1 MSRRLYLALA
11 GVIASVA
18 TAPVMAQPDPA
29 IETYVAAFN
38 DTCRRGFPD
47 LDAIATHAQSI
58 GWVSSEIRL
67 ISGAGLP
74 PVRVFHKNGL
84 MLFLNL
90 PTEGASKAVCQIG
103 GGTAGTKATSADVA
117 AAMTPSLKAGEPTFV
132 KDKGKD
138 VAIWQVAPAIHVEG
152 GISIYNRKVRSISL
166 SVHQAR

>member
-1 MSRRLYLALA
+1 MFRPLSLTLA
-11 GVIASVA
+11 GVAASLA
-18 TAPVMAQPDPA
+18 AAPAMAEPDPA
-29 IETYVAAFN
+29 IATYLAAFN

-47 LDAIATHAQSI
+47 LDAIAAHAQAI

-67 ISGAGLP
+67 IAGAGMP
-74 PVRVFHKNGL
+74 PVRAFRKDGL

-90 PTEGASKAVCQIG
+90 PTEGASRAVCQIG

-117 AAMTPSLKAGEPTFV
+117 AVLTPSLKAGEPSFV
-132 KDKGKD
+132 TDKGKD
-138 VAIWQVAPAIHVEG
+138 VAVWQVAPGIHVDG